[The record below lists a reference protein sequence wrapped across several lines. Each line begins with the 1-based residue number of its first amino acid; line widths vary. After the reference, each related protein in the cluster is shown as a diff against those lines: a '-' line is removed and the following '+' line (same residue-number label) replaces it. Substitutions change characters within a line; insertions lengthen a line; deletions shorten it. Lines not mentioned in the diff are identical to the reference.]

1 MQTIPD
7 IALVPAGF
15 RVKEP
20 TLIQYLPRLAVL
32 GSLAIAIIIPA
43 VTNAEP
49 RDHDFHFPIETGEQI
64 PTVLTF
70 YENPDFSGAAYTVEV
85 ELGGLEATRV
95 ITTDDISSAG
105 LNRKIS
111 SVRLTCGTRA
121 SRASLFDINWGQSS
135 RGKLLE
141 CNPRQTASIDL
152 STDTLSLDMNDK
164 IGAAAIVAHP
174 SSDLNVPVHSVPVSP
189 LFGAVWKTKMDSLDN
204 ATNQGSRIWLADF
217 HTISRRA
224 GAQARL
230 GLLQRARCRVRA
242 AHRAEYGRLSAR
254 I

>member
-70 YENPDFSGAAYTVEV
+70 YEPIREV
-85 ELGGLEATRV
+85 LESVLLIMVAK
-95 ITTDDISSAG
+95 IADI
-105 LNRKIS
+105 L
-111 SVRLTCGTRA
+111 
-121 SRASLFDINWGQSS
+121 
-135 RGKLLE
+135 
-141 CNPRQTASIDL
+141 
-152 STDTLSLDMNDK
+152 
-164 IGAAAIVAHP
+164 
-174 SSDLNVPVHSVPVSP
+174 
-189 LFGAVWKTKMDSLDN
+189 
-204 ATNQGSRIWLADF
+204 
-217 HTISRRA
+217 
-224 GAQARL
+224 
-230 GLLQRARCRVRA
+230 
-242 AHRAEYGRLSAR
+242 
-254 I
+254 